1 MTIELLESTPY
12 FVNWEGQNVTWVLH
26 NKAHV
31 ARGRI
36 RLEKGDAEAAL
47 KDFETALT
55 YPENLNVGRSDT
67 PEEAAAQYGRG
78 KALAALGRVDEAR
91 AAWKEGAAGAEGSDE
106 QNEHRRLCQE
116 ALERS
121 EAK

>member
-1 MTIELLESTPY
+1 L
-12 FVNWEGQNVTWVLH
+12 F

-36 RLEKGDAEAAL
+36 RLEKGNAEAAL
-47 KDFETALT
+47 EDFETALT
-55 YPENLNVGRSDT
+55 YPENLGVGRSDT

-78 KALAALGRVDEAR
+78 KALAALGRADQAR

-106 QNEHRRLCQE
+106 QNKHRELCQE

-121 EAK
+121 EAQ